1 MTPDADEAKADK
13 ATTKGADAPAP
24 DEPKQPG
31 APVASTGDG
40 VSGVAR
46 EVTSPKDT
54 VDPVPPQEA
63 EPDEVGRA
71 ANVSAQS
78 ASVPA
83 DDPSG
88 TTPTKKKK
96 GS

>member
-1 MTPDADEAKADK
+1 M
-13 ATTKGADAPAP
+13 
-24 DEPKQPG
+24 
-31 APVASTGDG
+31 
-40 VSGVAR
+40 AR
-46 EVTSPKDT
+46 EVPSPADT
-54 VDPVPPQEA
+54 VDPVPPQES
-63 EPDEVGRA
+63 EPDEAGRA

-88 TTPTKKKK
+88 TKPPTKTTKKK

>member
-1 MTPDADEAKADK
+1 MP
-13 ATTKGADAPAP
+13 
-24 DEPKQPG
+24 
-31 APVASTGDG
+31 
-40 VSGVAR
+40 
-46 EVTSPKDT
+46 SPKDT
-54 VDPVPPQEA
+54 VDVEPPQES
-63 EPDEVGRA
+63 EPDEAGRA

-88 TTPTKKKK
+88 TTPTKTKKK

>member
-1 MTPDADEAKADK
+1 M
-13 ATTKGADAPAP
+13 
-24 DEPKQPG
+24 
-31 APVASTGDG
+31 ASTGDG

-46 EVTSPKDT
+46 EVPSPADT

-63 EPDEVGRA
+63 EPDAAGRD

-78 ASVPA
+78 ASVP
-83 DDPSG
+83 
-88 TTPTKKKK
+88 PTQTSKKKK